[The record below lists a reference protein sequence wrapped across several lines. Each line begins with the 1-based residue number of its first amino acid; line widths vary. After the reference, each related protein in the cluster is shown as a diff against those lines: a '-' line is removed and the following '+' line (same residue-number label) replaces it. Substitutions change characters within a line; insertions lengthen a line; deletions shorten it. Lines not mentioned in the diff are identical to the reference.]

1 MATLMEDAHQKVRS
15 ILTQKRAILERI
27 AKILLEQEVLE
38 GEELKGLM
46 AEVQGEQLPVVGGP

>member
-46 AEVQGEQLPVVGGP
+46 AEVQGEVAAGG